1 MRFVAQTPGELHG
14 TITRTA
20 CHTRPHCTQCSLKRG
35 DPSVARMVGPASTCR
50 HPTSCM
56 PSREGGEEHETGC
69 MHVAVMHPQNYRRLA
84 TCQQRAKQLNTF
96 DPQYVQ
102 NSPPREPNSTRK
114 TNTRCKM
121 TKNQLDFA
129 EERCSRG
136 MQDLARG
143 RTTRH
148 RTTHTHAYE
157 LRVMLAQTASCY
169 RQNLGPNGPPSYLS
183 VIFSTSFILSA
194 KKE

>member
-84 TCQQRAKQLNTF
+84 TRFCRREVLEGDAGSRQRKDDKT
-96 DPQYVQ
+96 
-102 NSPPREPNSTRK
+102 PN
-114 TNTRCKM
+114 
-121 TKNQLDFA
+121 D
-129 EERCSRG
+129 
-136 MQDLARG
+136 
-143 RTTRH
+143 
-148 RTTHTHAYE
+148 THAR
-157 LRVMLAQTASCY
+157 LRAACHACPDSKL
-169 RQNLGPNGPPSYLS
+169 LS
-183 VIFSTSFILSA
+183 PEPRPQWTSFIPVGNLFYIIYPFC
-194 KKE
+194 KKRVK